1 MMRKK
6 NTNTT
11 HYKKLSIVVPAY
23 NEENTVESLIDRVLK
38 ADSLGLE
45 KEIVIVNDGSLD
57 ATRYILDHLPKSKG
71 FVVIHQPRNQ
81 GKGAALRTGL
91 QKTTGDIIL
100 IQDSDLEYNPDDY
113 PRLLEPILSGEADV
127 VFGSRFAGA
136 GSHRVLYYW
145 HYLGNKFLTTLS
157 NMFTNLNLTDMETGY
172 KVFTREVLDQV
183 SGKLESNR
191 FGFEPE
197 ITARVSKLQC
207 RIYEVGISYFGRTY
221 EEGKKIGLKDA
232 FQAVYCIIR
241 YNLFD

>member
-1 MMRKK
+1 MRKR
-6 NTNTT
+6 NTKITAF
-11 HYKKLSIVVPAY
+11 KKLSIVVPAY
-23 NEENTVESLIDRVLK
+23 NEENTVEILLDRVLK

-45 KEIVIVNDGSLD
+45 KEIIIVNDGSVD

-91 QKTTGDIIL
+91 RKTTGDIVL

-113 PRLLEPILSGEADV
+113 PRLLKPILSGEADV
-127 VFGSRFAGA
+127 VFGTRFGGG

-145 HYLGNKFLTTLS
+145 HFLGNQFLTHLS

-172 KVFTREVLDQV
+172 KVFTKAVVDQV
-183 SGKLESNR
+183 APKLESNR

-197 ITARVSKLQC
+197 ITARVSKLRC